1 VSKKLPIEVIIPIFS
16 YINFKIKVMF
26 YKFNQDALE
35 FEKVKTGSFVKAGL
49 IVVAVVMLIGFGVA
63 PRATVKNL
71 TPEEKLIVVREYN
84 DFSEAKLISKIKEL
98 NFRFPHIIL
107 AQSYQETG
115 RFKSPIFKENHNL
128 FGMKQAILRVNLAKG
143 TNRGHAYYQNWQESV
158 IDYALYYA
166 TYLSDIKTEG
176 EYFEYLRQ
184 NYAEDSA
191 YVDRLKALIKKRNL
205 KAKFNG

>member
-1 VSKKLPIEVIIPIFS
+1 
-16 YINFKIKVMF
+16 MF

-128 FGMKQAILRVNLAKG
+128 FGMKEAVLRVNLAKG
-143 TNRGHAYYQNWQESV
+143 TNRGHAYYEDWQSSV
-158 IDYALYYA
+158 VDYALYYA

-184 NYAEDSA
+184 NYAEDPG
-191 YVDRLKALIKKRNL
+191 YVERLKALISKGNL
-205 KAKFNG
+205 KGKFNG